1 MPTKPKAVLFD
12 LGETLFEPLPKYLT
26 EKNLIDKVRL
36 AGSTAGDDEIV
47 SHYSERRSEIAREF
61 ASTSFYLHRDLI
73 ASAFKRCCESLG
85 CESSAELVNAFCAVQ
100 RENVVQWLR
109 PRPDCFTVMEELT
122 NQGFLLGVVSNIDND
137 YLEPLTRAWDLKNH
151 FKFLLSSET
160 AGSCKPHELIFK
172 LGCQL
177 IQCKPQEVTF
187 VGDDEVNDI
196 QGARANDMTS
206 VRFLNQTS
214 ERSDQ
219 TSQESANPETSADYV
234 IDSLSALLALP
245 VLR

>member
-26 EKNLIDKVRL
+26 EKNLIDKVRS

-47 SHYSERRSEIAREF
+47 SQYREHRSEIAREF

-73 ASAFKRCCESLG
+73 ASAFERCFESLG
-85 CESSAELVNAFCAVQ
+85 CESSAELIDAFCAIQ
-100 RENVVQWLR
+100 RENVVRWLR
-109 PRPDCFTVMEELT
+109 PRPDCFTVMAKLT
-122 NQGFLLGVVSNIDND
+122 NRGYLLGVVSNIDND
-137 YLEPLTRAWDLKNH
+137 YLEPLTQAWDLKSH

-172 LGCQL
+172 LACQM
-177 IQCKPQEVTF
+177 IQCEPEEVAF

-214 ERSDQ
+214 ERPSQ
-219 TSQESANPETSADYV
+219 TSQKNSNLATNADYV
-234 IDSLSALLALP
+234 IDSLTALLALP